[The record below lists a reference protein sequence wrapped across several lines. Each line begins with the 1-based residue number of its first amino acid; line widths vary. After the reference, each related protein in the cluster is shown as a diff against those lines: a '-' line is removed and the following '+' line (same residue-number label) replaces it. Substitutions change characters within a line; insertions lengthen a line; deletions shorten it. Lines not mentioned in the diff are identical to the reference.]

1 MQEFYKILG
10 IDEGASNEEVELA
23 YKTLKEKYSKE
34 RFMEGEVGNNAA
46 KMLTKVETAYFEICE
61 SRKRNVEDGGQT
73 VENFFEVEK
82 SIKEGNF
89 AKAQSLLDEFS
100 TRSAEWHYLQSVVFY
115 KKNWMSESKKQLE
128 IAVNMEPFNSKY
140 SKAYSLLKEKIE
152 YNDRQFRNGNM
163 GGGAYGPNEQYQER
177 QMGGTDSNN
186 CMTFCATWCC
196 MDMLCTMCCR

>member
-73 VENFFEVEK
+73 VENFFEVEN

-89 AKAQSLLDEFS
+89 AKA
-100 TRSAEWHYLQSVVFY
+100 
-115 KKNWMSESKKQLE
+115 SKRKLW
-128 IAVNMEPFNSKY
+128 P
-140 SKAYSLLKEKIE
+140 L
-152 YNDRQFRNGNM
+152 R
-163 GGGAYGPNEQYQER
+163 
-177 QMGGTDSNN
+177 
-186 CMTFCATWCC
+186 
-196 MDMLCTMCCR
+196 